1 MSLSQPKRKI
11 ILSEQKYAVS
21 KVRGATGVYHS
32 AYLRRVL
39 GHLTAACQ
47 DVSSNLRVLYTQRQF
62 FQDANLYVDR
72 GGQRPDRIVL
82 TPTASTNSFRVIL
95 GQRELEWPLK

>member
-1 MSLSQPKRKI
+1 MSFHDRKKI
-11 ILSEQKYAVS
+11 ILSEQEYVVP

-47 DVSSNLRVLYTQRQF
+47 DVSSNMRVLYTQRQF

-72 GGQRPDRIVL
+72 GGQSPDRIVL
-82 TPTASTNSFRVIL
+82 TPTASTNSFRVSL
-95 GQRELEWPLK
+95 GQRDLEWPLK